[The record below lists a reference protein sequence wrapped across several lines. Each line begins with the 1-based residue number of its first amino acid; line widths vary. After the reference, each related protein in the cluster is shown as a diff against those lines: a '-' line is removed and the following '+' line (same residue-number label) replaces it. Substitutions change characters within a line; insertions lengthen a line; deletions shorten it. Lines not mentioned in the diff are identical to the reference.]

1 MKYAYGVT
9 SALLL
14 GGAAI
19 SLATGVPAGA
29 QVAQND
35 AGAMGQIVPRAGAPG
50 SFAELTQ
57 QLQPAVVNISTRL

>member
-35 AGAMGQIVPRAGAPG
+35 AQQMGQIVPRAGAPG
-50 SFAELTQ
+50 SFADLTQ
-57 QLQPAVVNISTRL
+57 RLYFSHSTSV